1 MKIIGIGKNY
11 VNDKSEI
18 NDFKNGHQLIFLKA
32 DSTLVEGNKDVEF
45 PLITENLVYE
55 VELVAKI
62 GTRGKD
68 IPESEAS
75 SYVSD
80 IAVGIDYTAKD
91 ILDASREKKQPW
103 ALAKGFDGASPISAF
118 KAVKNFSDL
127 KNINFDLKINGE
139 QRQVG
144 NSSLMIYTLEE
155 IIAFVSSYMTLE
167 PGELIFTG
175 TPASGAGQIFKGD
188 HLQASIEGE
197 LLLDFKMV

>member
-18 NDFKNGHQLIFLKA
+18 SEFKNGQQLIFLKA
-32 DSTLVEGNKDVEF
+32 NSTLVEGNKNVVF
-45 PLITENLVYE
+45 PSVTNNLVYE

-62 GTRGKD
+62 GKRGKD
-68 IPESEAS
+68 IPQSEAS
-75 SYVSD
+75 SYVSE

-118 KAVKNFSDL
+118 KPVTDFPDL
-127 KNINFDLKINGE
+127 KNINFDLKINGQ

-144 NSSLMIYTLEE
+144 NASLMIYTFEE
-155 IIAFVSSYMTLE
+155 IIAFVSTYMTLE
-167 PGELIFTG
+167 PGDLIFTG
-175 TPASGAGQIFKGD
+175 TPANGAGQIFKGD